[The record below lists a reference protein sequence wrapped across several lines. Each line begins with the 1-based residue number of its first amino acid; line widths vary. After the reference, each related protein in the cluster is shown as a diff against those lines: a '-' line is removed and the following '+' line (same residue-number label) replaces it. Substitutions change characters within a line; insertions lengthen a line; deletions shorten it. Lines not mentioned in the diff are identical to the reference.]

1 MTFWAWFGNVYFFF
15 LLGKPESVTILNQ
28 ANSEYPTSILVRW
41 NPPDDGGA
49 PIIHFTIEYRMV
61 SVYSKTGVKW
71 PLKNNQNKGHNKAFR
86 FIVGTDHCPMISK
99 YDPSLFMA
107 VDPSFLV
114 VKKYHFKKIFI
125 LQRVYELHKTEST
138 CRLSIQ

>member
-61 SVYSKTGVKW
+61 SVLLDFLLTVKAA
-71 PLKNNQNKGHNKAFR
+71 PH
-86 FIVGTDHCPMISK
+86 DS
-99 YDPSLFMA
+99 
-107 VDPSFLV
+107 
-114 VKKYHFKKIFI
+114 
-125 LQRVYELHKTEST
+125 
-138 CRLSIQ
+138 